1 MAKQAIVRVFN
12 TIMTRAGIT
21 LIVTVAFSISSMF
34 YNISTDYPFF
44 MVAFLQI
51 VCFAGI
57 YMKLGDLMSMF
68 SLNAGDSQ
76 SMGRRIFRRPYL
88 FMRHRARRMEHRIAR
103 AVSAGG
109 ISGGVA
115 GAVAGSAVAGKRAER
130 KIQLLKKIGA
140 ISLPAWDSVQAQR
153 WVLS

>member
-1 MAKQAIVRVFN
+1 MMLFSQILFIIFAMFLPISFLLSMIPSYESMAKQAIVRVFN

-68 SLNAGDSQ
+68 SLNEI
-76 SMGRRIFRRPYL
+76 GRASCR
-88 FMRHRARRMEHRIAR
+88 
-103 AVSAGG
+103 
-109 ISGGVA
+109 
-115 GAVAGSAVAGKRAER
+115 ER
-130 KIQLLKKIGA
+130 
-140 ISLPAWDSVQAQR
+140 VY
-153 WVLS
+153 VLV